1 MRYLHGFLCQTEFEA
16 CFSELM
22 SHHSEKAFDANGAR
36 HALARAPLYPENLRM
51 HGRLLGTLLENTSPK
66 DEHFYIDVDAALLGE
81 YVAAVAK
88 QSLQGPVLERHE
100 IESCEVGFQAMEE
113 YIDPTRQGLEF
124 IRAFMRECLQKEARA
139 NHKLFT
145 QNSGG
150 QSDVSKVKNHCLDL
164 AMQALSQPYDVHPVL
179 VVAVEQHA
187 VCPTQIL
194 NVLNPADG
202 SDVGELNGTL
212 LHALKAFQPLVV
224 QGCWRPESLLHW
236 EQLWRSHWAWPED
249 NMHWNKPWM
258 PKFVGIMVRE
268 YGARLPASLNFLR
281 LKKDNASQAA
291 VQAFFPLP
299 LTQCDSGELL
309 FALVSLMP
317 PHGEESSHNQ
327 RLFGELL
334 QEHHPVLHAALKM
347 HVEMYP
353 SHSAAVSA
361 WPALLDVFR
370 TIVFGISVAPDVGID
385 ARVFE

>member
-1 MRYLHGFLCQTEFEA
+1 
-16 CFSELM
+16 
-22 SHHSEKAFDANGAR
+22 
-36 HALARAPLYPENLRM
+36 
-51 HGRLLGTLLENTSPK
+51 
-66 DEHFYIDVDAALLGE
+66 
-81 YVAAVAK
+81 
-88 QSLQGPVLERHE
+88 
-100 IESCEVGFQAMEE
+100 
-113 YIDPTRQGLEF
+113 
-124 IRAFMRECLQKEARA
+124 
-139 NHKLFT
+139 
-145 QNSGG
+145 
-150 QSDVSKVKNHCLDL
+150 
-164 AMQALSQPYDVHPVL
+164 MQALSQPYDVHPVL
-179 VVAVEQHA
+179 VVAVEQHG

-194 NVLNPADG
+194 NVLNPVDG

-224 QGCWRPESLLHW
+224 QGCWRPESFLHW
-236 EQLWRSHWAWPED
+236 EQLWRSHWAWPEGH
-249 NMHWNKPWM
+249 MHWNKPWM

-309 FALVSLMP
+309 FSLVSLMP

-353 SHSAAVSA
+353 SHSAAVSS

-370 TIVFGISVAPDVGID
+370 TIVFGISVAPEVGID